1 VSPRSPAPITRL
13 AGEFVAVNRGASLP
27 PEAVDVARVGITDAV
42 GAMLAALDEPV
53 VHILAGAVAQMQGR
67 PESRMLLGRGRTTM
81 DLAALVDATAAHA
94 LDVDDYAFANHP
106 SAVLVPVLLACGS
119 AMRATGLDLV
129 AAYVAGYEVWSDLM
143 GREPDHLHSRGW
155 HPTALFGPV
164 GAAAAAA
171 SLLGLDAGRAA
182 HAIGLAASHAG
193 GTMGNFGSMAKPY
206 HAGKAAQAGV
216 FAARLAA
223 AGMTAT
229 ADVLE
234 GERGLM
240 RTVSPQGRVDLSTP
254 PVYASYERIRRQRLN
269 IKKYPTVGASQRVID
284 SVLAHVAAAR
294 VDVDAIER
302 VEPQVSEKHAAV
314 MPYHAASRPEE
325 AKFSLEFAV
334 ACALLNGRVGLRELA
349 AESIADPRLQDLMR
363 KVHVV
368 TTDQYD
374 PDYPVAAPFD
384 FATITFV
391 DGSRVTTP
399 PVRRATGHADLPLS
413 TGQLEAKFLDC
424 AAFGGLG
431 DAEAQHLFGLLQRVP
446 DWTAEDLG
454 RLQLGS
460 AGETVQ

>member
-1 VSPRSPAPITRL
+1 MSRRPPAPITRL
-13 AGEFVAVNRGASLP
+13 AGEFVAANRAAALP
-27 PEAVDVARVGITDAV
+27 PEAVDVARLGITDAV
-42 GAMLAALDEPV
+42 AAMLAALNEPV
-53 VHILAGAVAQMQGR
+53 VRVVTAAVAQVGAR
-67 PESRMLLGRGRTTM
+67 PEARMLLGRARTSM

-106 SAVLVPVLLACGS
+106 SAVLVPVLLACGGAS
-119 AMRATGLDLV
+119 GATGPNLV

-171 SLLGLDAGRAA
+171 SLLGLDAAQAA

-193 GTMGNFGSMAKPY
+193 GTMGNFGSMAKSY

-223 AGMTAT
+223 AGMTST
-229 ADVLE
+229 VDVLE

-240 RTVSPQGRVDLSTP
+240 RTVSPQGQVDVSTP
-254 PVYASYERIRRQRLN
+254 PAYAGYERIRRQRLN

-284 SVLAHVAAAR
+284 SVLAHVATAR
-294 VDVDAIER
+294 VDVDAVER

-334 ACALLNGRVGLRELA
+334 ACALLHGRVGLEQLT
-349 AESIADPRLQDLMR
+349 AEAVAEPRLQALMR

-368 TTDQYD
+368 TTDRYD

-384 FATITFV
+384 FATIHFA
-391 DGSRVTTP
+391 DGGRVTTP
-399 PVRRATGHADLPLS
+399 PVKRATGHADVPLS
-413 TGQLEAKFLDC
+413 AGELEAKFLDC
-424 AAFGGLG
+424 AGFGGIDRG
-431 DAEAQHLFGLLQRVP
+431 EGRRLFDLLQRVP
-446 DWTAEDLG
+446 EWTAEEIDRLQIGATEG
-454 RLQLGS
+454 RLP
-460 AGETVQ
+460 

>member
-1 VSPRSPAPITRL
+1 MSPRVPAPITRL
-13 AGEFVAVNRGASLP
+13 AGEFVATQREASLP
-27 PEAVDVARVGITDAV
+27 ADAVDVARLGTTDAV

-53 VHILAGAVAQMQGR
+53 VRVVAEAVAPMQGR
-67 PESRMLLGRGRTTM
+67 PEARVLLGHRRTTM

-106 SAVLVPVLLACGS
+106 SAVLVPVLLACGG
-119 AMRATGLDLV
+119 AVRATGRDLV

-155 HPTALFGPV
+155 HPTALFGPI

-171 SLLGLDAGRAA
+171 SLLGLDARRAA

-223 AGMTAT
+223 AGMTST

-254 PVYASYERIRRQRLN
+254 PAYASYERIRKQRLN

-284 SVLAHVAAAR
+284 SVLAQVAATPI
-294 VDVDAIER
+294 DVDAIER

-314 MPYHAASRPEE
+314 MPYHSASRPEE

-334 ACALLNGRVGLRELA
+334 ACALLHGRVGLEQLTEEA
-349 AESIADPRLQDLMR
+349 IAQPRLQALMR
-363 KVHVV
+363 KVHVI
-368 TTDQYD
+368 TTDRYD

-384 FATITFV
+384 FATITFA

-399 PVRRATGHADLPLS
+399 PVKRATGHADLPL
-413 TGQLEAKFLDC
+413 TVQQLEAKFLDC
-424 AAFGGLG
+424 AVFGGIERPEG
-431 DAEAQHLFGLLQRVP
+431 RRLFDLLQRLP
-446 DWTAEDLG
+446 EWTTEDLG
-454 RLQLGS
+454 RLQV
-460 AGETVQ
+460 TVAEEAVP